1 MKAMD
6 IKGKKAQKGG
16 RFNREKGVKGGEKK
30 ERKGRRTEGKGFF
43 R

>member
-1 MKAMD
+1 MKAMV

-16 RFNREKGVKGGEKK
+16 RFNREKGGAGMIKK
-30 ERKGRRTEGKGFF
+30 EREERRTEGKGFF

>member
-16 RFNREKGVKGGEKK
+16 RFNREKGEKG
-30 ERKGRRTEGKGFF
+30 
-43 R
+43 